1 MFHSLASA
9 PASLTTTVMAT
20 TAFRCPSYYGCS
32 ISSQWL
38 DEIVS
43 AKIAEIATNA
53 SVSPDSGCLLSDMGD
68 FLVRASASLARLAEG
83 VVHGPHIDVYVEKRI
98 KEMEQEHDFS
108 ELGALDYIDEKHSS
122 LKAIST
128 SLANAAAL
136 TARTWAQNTQMP
148 KPGSH
153 LNKRSPHESMSDTH
167 MSSSTSVGQA
177 SNLDPAEDDHSA
189 GDSPGSANLK
199 QYVVDDLLTTL
210 ATRGKGTYV
219 CPYGYDCKKGGV
231 KLDGGLVTF
240 ERNSSF
246 RAHLQKHEKLY
257 KCDIPGCKNKKGF
270 ARIDQLKRH
279 KQVVAHG

>member
-1 MFHSLASA
+1 MLRVGHGNPFVLVRGNNPLSLFPLFSFCLLYLMFRSLAFA

-122 LKAIST
+122 LK
-128 SLANAAAL
+128 
-136 TARTWAQNTQMP
+136 
-148 KPGSH
+148 
-153 LNKRSPHESMSDTH
+153 
-167 MSSSTSVGQA
+167 
-177 SNLDPAEDDHSA
+177 
-189 GDSPGSANLK
+189 
-199 QYVVDDLLTTL
+199 
-210 ATRGKGTYV
+210 
-219 CPYGYDCKKGGV
+219 
-231 KLDGGLVTF
+231 
-240 ERNSSF
+240 
-246 RAHLQKHEKLY
+246 
-257 KCDIPGCKNKKGF
+257 
-270 ARIDQLKRH
+270 
-279 KQVVAHG
+279 